1 MTPKETIGARVV
13 VNAAGPWADRL
24 GRMVGLNLPLKLE
37 LIEEAVI
44 RVEAP
49 DTYPIHTPSVYDFVN
64 GLSFRPEGTGHTVVA
79 EGSSYF
85 KGALD
90 PDGYPTKPSDRYIE
104 DVSVRLA
111 RAMPRL
117 ESGSCR
123 GGWAGLL
130 EGTPDFHPVM
140 GWAPGLEGF
149 VLCYGF
155 SGHGFK
161 EAPVTGRL
169 IAELILDGT
178 SASSAVPCCARC
190 TKTTRSW
197 PESRPDPA
205 QGRDPVA
212 TQPAVKGY
220 DAIVIGAGHNGLTA
234 AAYLARA
241 GLSTLVLERR
251 DLVGGC
257 CVTEEIAPGCR
268 ASTTSYIASMLR
280 PEVIRDLD
288 LGAHGLRM
296 VPCEPGLQIALPEGE
311 TIPWWSGMDRTLA
324 ELRRHSPRDAETFAR
339 VDARLKKLAR
349 YLQPYFL
356 EPPPDVHARGLGGLA
371 ELLRTGRRFYGISG
385 DEIAGMVSFMT
396 GSLGDFL
403 DRHYESEKIKR
414 LILAN
419 NVYGAHSSPYRPGT
433 ALGLLFHLLSG
444 GEHGLQGFY
453 GHVLG
458 ATPARDQR
466 QSPVH

>member
-1 MTPKETIGARVV
+1 VTRTADVVIIGGGIQGASIAYHLAQRGLTKVVVLEKDTLASGCSGRTGGMIRQHYSTDLVTEIARQGRDFFATFDEVVGGHSGWVQCGLVYMVTGKDVEALEHNIALGRKHGVPTRLIDETEARELVPGLNTEGAVEFGFEENAGYGDGYGSTVAFANRARDLGVTILQGTPAIGLRREGDRITGVLTPKETIGARVV

-178 SASSAVPCCARC
+178 PSLDISPLAFERFERGALL
-190 TKTTRSW
+190 RSLYK
-197 PESRPDPA
+197 D
-205 QGRDPVA
+205 DPVMA
-212 TQPAVKGY
+212 
-220 DAIVIGAGHNGLTA
+220 
-234 AAYLARA
+234 
-241 GLSTLVLERR
+241 
-251 DLVGGC
+251 
-257 CVTEEIAPGCR
+257 
-268 ASTTSYIASMLR
+268 
-280 PEVIRDLD
+280 
-288 LGAHGLRM
+288 
-296 VPCEPGLQIALPEGE
+296 
-311 TIPWWSGMDRTLA
+311 
-324 ELRRHSPRDAETFAR
+324 
-339 VDARLKKLAR
+339 
-349 YLQPYFL
+349 
-356 EPPPDVHARGLGGLA
+356 
-371 ELLRTGRRFYGISG
+371 
-385 DEIAGMVSFMT
+385 
-396 GSLGDFL
+396 
-403 DRHYESEKIKR
+403 
-414 LILAN
+414 
-419 NVYGAHSSPYRPGT
+419 
-433 ALGLLFHLLSG
+433 
-444 GEHGLQGFY
+444 
-453 GHVLG
+453 
-458 ATPARDQR
+458 
-466 QSPVH
+466 

>member
-178 SASSAVPCCARC
+178 PSLDISPLAFERFERGALL
-190 TKTTRSW
+190 RSLYK
-197 PESRPDPA
+197 D
-205 QGRDPVA
+205 DPVMA
-212 TQPAVKGY
+212 
-220 DAIVIGAGHNGLTA
+220 
-234 AAYLARA
+234 
-241 GLSTLVLERR
+241 
-251 DLVGGC
+251 
-257 CVTEEIAPGCR
+257 
-268 ASTTSYIASMLR
+268 
-280 PEVIRDLD
+280 
-288 LGAHGLRM
+288 
-296 VPCEPGLQIALPEGE
+296 
-311 TIPWWSGMDRTLA
+311 
-324 ELRRHSPRDAETFAR
+324 
-339 VDARLKKLAR
+339 
-349 YLQPYFL
+349 
-356 EPPPDVHARGLGGLA
+356 
-371 ELLRTGRRFYGISG
+371 
-385 DEIAGMVSFMT
+385 
-396 GSLGDFL
+396 
-403 DRHYESEKIKR
+403 
-414 LILAN
+414 
-419 NVYGAHSSPYRPGT
+419 
-433 ALGLLFHLLSG
+433 
-444 GEHGLQGFY
+444 
-453 GHVLG
+453 
-458 ATPARDQR
+458 
-466 QSPVH
+466 